1 MSASSLSVAAA
12 AIGTCSHSLSSTS
25 LDFHHHISLRF
36 YPNVAKPMTKTHSK
50 INSNFLNYTPVL
62 HLSRSL
68 IHCVALDGVELNQ
81 EEEEGESGAAAEETV
96 SEIEEEEN
104 EVSES
109 VEGGRLYVGNLPFSL
124 TSSQLSEIFA
134 EAGTVVSVE
143 YGDLVFAKRSV
154 KENGVAFGDVFG
166 FNVVYGRVTDRSRG
180 FAFVTMGSVEEAKE
194 AIRLFDG
201 AQIGGRSAKVNFPE
215 VPRGG
220 EREVMKPRINQGFVD
235 SPHKLYAGNL
245 SWNLTSQ
252 NLREAFS
259 EQPGFLSAKII
270 FDRDSGRSRGFGF
283 ITFQS
288 AEDVETALNSM
299 NGVELEGRPVRLN
312 LAQQRDVSPPPEVGD
327 SSESD
332 VENVDVLSSVVT

>member
-12 AIGTCSHSLSSTS
+12 AIGTCSHSLSSSTS

-36 YPNVAKPMTKTHSK
+36 YPNKSIPIIKTHSK
-50 INSNFLNYTPVL
+50 INSTFLNNSPVL

-68 IHCVALDGVELNQ
+68 IHCVALDSAELNK
-81 EEEEGESGAAAEETV
+81 EEEDGEIGASAEETV

-143 YGDLVFAKRSV
+143 
-154 KENGVAFGDVFG
+154 
-166 FNVVYGRVTDRSRG
+166 VVYGRVTDRSRG

-201 AQIGGRSAKVNFPE
+201 AQIGGRTAKVNFPE
-215 VPRGG
+215 VPRGA
-220 EREVMKPRINQGFVD
+220 EREVMKPKINQGFVD

-288 AEDVETALNSM
+288 AEDVESALNSM

-312 LAQQRDVSPPPEVGD
+312 LAQQREVSPPPEVGD